1 MYRAVDLYD
10 AFCMLNRC
18 TAIFIFQWVQ
28 INAATTP
35 TWSNLQYTGPP
46 MEIWLQAFFLL
57 GIVTIALVK
66 ITQTTQSNLLT
77 TRSKKLHQI
86 SYWQVGERLFIT
98 ATTGHL
104 SSVKWPWS
112 KQCNKRENK
121 QVTYRSC
128 TTSKHGYHKIFDLL
142 QNQVRLSW

>member
-1 MYRAVDLYD
+1 MMHFVCWTDALLFSSFSECKLTLPQHQHEVICSIQAPQWRFDYRL
-10 AFCMLNRC
+10 
-18 TAIFIFQWVQ
+18 
-28 INAATTP
+28 
-35 TWSNLQYTGPP
+35 
-46 MEIWLQAFFLL
+46 FFLL